1 MSNAN
6 SKTTV
11 ATTAAATQARK
22 PMGFFRSLAS
32 PVYAIGRIFSA
43 AERAANVI
51 DMYAEQLEAETEIQ
65 LVPKLTSLELA
76 RQEMRDRIAAGNV
89 E

>member
-6 SKTTV
+6 STTTV
-11 ATTAAATQARK
+11 ANAATQARK

-32 PVYAIGRIFSA
+32 PVYAIGRLFSA
-43 AERAANVI
+43 VERTANVI
-51 DMYAEQLEAETEIQ
+51 DMYAEDLEAQTELQ
-65 LVPKLTSLELA
+65 LVPKLTTLQIA
-76 RQEMRDRIAAGNV
+76 RDKMRADIAAGNV